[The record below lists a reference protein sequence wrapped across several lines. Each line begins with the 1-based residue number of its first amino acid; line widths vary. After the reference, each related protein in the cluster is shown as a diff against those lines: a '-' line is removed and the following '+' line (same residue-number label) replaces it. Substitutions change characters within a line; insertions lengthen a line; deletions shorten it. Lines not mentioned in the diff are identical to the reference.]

1 MNSNEPTYFIFTVSV
16 NICGGMCCAIDDEY
30 GQICVPER
38 VRNMNVEVFNLMYEI
53 NETRL
58 FISV

>member
-1 MNSNEPTYFIFTVSV
+1 
-16 NICGGMCCAIDDEY
+16 MCCAIDDEY